1 MKKIQFNHFASILIV
16 LMIVLAAC
24 SGSPNTKLIGT
35 WTVEDVT
42 ADTDTS
48 QIGPEILDRALD
60 VYRSVNFEFFENDSM
75 NLISDGSVHSGT
87 WEYREGDS
95 ALYITMEGSRAPEP
109 MKLADYRDGKLVST
123 NETRIGTIIV
133 TYIKK

>member
-24 SGSPNTKLIGT
+24 SGSPNSKLIGT
-35 WTVEDVT
+35 WTAEDVS
-42 ADTDTS
+42 ADVDTN
-48 QIGPEILDRALD
+48 QIGPEILDRTLD

-75 NLISDGSVHSGT
+75 NLISDGSIHLGT
-87 WEYREGDS
+87 WEYREDD
-95 ALYITMEGSRAPEP
+95 AAIYMIMEGSRAPEP
-109 MKLADYRDGKLVST
+109 MKFADYKDGKLVST
-123 NETRIGTIIV
+123 NETGIGTIIV